1 MLAAA
6 VIAAPFTA
14 AALADDGDHGD
25 GGRGRQQS
33 CINPAGHERGWCKHE
48 RRNARYGSGN
58 YGNYSTIAGTVIAV
72 NGDIAQFRQ
81 NNGATITINQSG
93 LLRSGM
99 GLNVGSYYTLRG
111 YWNNNL
117 FVAQSG
123 GNTNGYPYPNNG
135 NANATVQ
142 GVITS
147 VNGDRV
153 TIMQGLFQSI
163 TINDQQALNNGSAQN
178 LYVGRSI
185 TAYGYWSGG
194 TFFATSIG

>member
-1 MLAAA
+1 MRKLLTTMLAGA
-6 VIAAPFTA
+6 VIAAPFTT
-14 AALADDGDHGD
+14 AALADDRDRGD

-48 RRNARYGSGN
+48 
-58 YGNYSTIAGTVIAV
+58 NYSTIAGTVIAV

-81 NNGATITINQSG
+81 NSGATITINQSG

-123 GNTNGYPYPNNG
+123 GNTNGYPYPDNG